1 MRGMGSGGG
10 DAMEPS
16 DINEK
21 TQIVGRQIWRV
32 VPYAKRYPGRVL
44 AGIFGNAMA
53 RFFDL
58 MPFVAIGLAVDYFT
72 GGLAGPDIVQ
82 NFVTSFGGDP
92 AVGYGILIFLGFFFL
107 AIFQGISEYSWQT
120 LGYKIQHDLRMDA
133 TKSLIAMEASYLS
146 LIHI

>member
-1 MRGMGSGGG
+1 MGSGGG
-10 DAMEPS
+10 DAMEPT
-16 DINEK
+16 DINER

-44 AGIFGNAMA
+44 SGIFGNAMA

-72 GGLAGPDIVQ
+72 GGLLSGPDIVQ
-82 NFVTSFGGDP
+82 DFVTSFGGDP
-92 AVGYGILIFLGFFFL
+92 AIGYGVLIFLGFFFL

-120 LGYKIQHDLRMDA
+120 LGYKI
-133 TKSLIAMEASYLS
+133 
-146 LIHI
+146 